1 MAQFLKR
8 ETAHG
13 RSGHSH
19 LTSSPFR
26 GTIRA
31 TVGAIILVAMF
42 LHGVGEA
49 QAQTTAVCNNT
60 PAAGERIKCEE
71 YGDST
76 NNIDIDTSNI
86 TISTTADV
94 EGGIEAIHFG
104 NGDVEVNMLG
114 GVSITTGG
122 GDARRGRGEPR
133 R

>member
-1 MAQFLKR
+1 MFIVTLANTRKGEPQLNGTIFGERERER

-31 TVGAIILVAMF
+31 TVGAIILVAIF
-42 LHGVGEA
+42 LLGVGEA
-49 QAQTTAVCNNT
+49 QAQTTAVCSNT

-76 NNIDIDTSNI
+76 NNIGTYP
-86 TISTTADV
+86 
-94 EGGIEAIHFG
+94 F
-104 NGDVEVNMLG
+104 
-114 GVSITTGG
+114 
-122 GDARRGRGEPR
+122 
-133 R
+133 